1 VDPAEDR
8 IGRGRAAIL
17 PEAREATLDMI
28 RFFDEQMD
36 RAVASPASGG

>member
-17 PEAREATLDMI
+17 PEATLDMI